1 MPTVPATAPG
11 SALRAVRAALRLLR
25 VAAMVVL
32 GWLVVTLLF
41 PACTAATRQRL
52 IGRWARGVLSA
63 LGIRTVCTGRMRA
76 GPRLIVANHISW
88 LDILAIHAHDPAAR
102 FVAMAELQHWRCV
115 RRLVGSAGT
124 LYLQRRRLRDLR
136 RAVQAAAQALREGD
150 TVAVFPE
157 GVVSDGQCLLPFH
170 GNFLQAAID
179 AGVPVQAVALRYVE
193 REAGGPA
200 DRCAP
205 ARASP
210 AVLFTGDI
218 TLAQSLWRLAFAEGL
233 ELRMHVLPVRPGPH
247 EETRRVIA
255 RQLQHQVEAAL
266 AGEQVAGASAPRAV
280 RGTPPQDVDSGRLG
294 SSSIQG
300 AEWPALRG
308 SQR

>member
-1 MPTVPATAPG
+1 MATVRATAAG
-11 SALRAVRAALRLLR
+11 SARRGLHAAVRLLR
-25 VAAMVVL
+25 VAAVVVL
-32 GWLVVTLLF
+32 GWLAVTLLF
-41 PACTAATRQRL
+41 PACTVATRQRL
-52 IGRWARGVLSA
+52 IGLWARGVLSS
-63 LGIRTVCTGRMRA
+63 LGIRAVCTGRMRA
-76 GPRLIVANHISW
+76 GPRLIVANHVSW

-124 LYLQRRRLRDLR
+124 IYLQRRRPRDLR

-150 TVAVFPE
+150 AVAVFPE

-179 AGVPVQAVALRYVE
+179 AGAPVQAVALRYVE
-193 REAGGPA
+193 LGASDPA
-200 DRCAP
+200 DPCAP
-205 ARASP
+205 APTSP

-266 AGEQVAGASAPRAV
+266 ARERPMGAAQSAREPAAADAVPVA
-280 RGTPPQDVDSGRLG
+280 
-294 SSSIQG
+294 
-300 AEWPALRG
+300 
-308 SQR
+308 

>member
-1 MPTVPATAPG
+1 
-11 SALRAVRAALRLLR
+11 
-25 VAAMVVL
+25 MVVL
-32 GWLVVTLLF
+32 GWLVVSLLF
-41 PACTAATRQRL
+41 PACTQATRQRL

-63 LGIRTVCTGRMRA
+63 LGIRRVCTGRMQA
-76 GPRLIVANHISW
+76 GPRLIVANHVSW

-115 RRLVGSAGT
+115 RRLVGGAGT
-124 LYLQRRRLRDLR
+124 IYLQRRRLRDLR
-136 RAVQAAAQALREGD
+136 RAVQAAVHALREGD

-157 GVVSDGQCLLPFH
+157 GVVSDGHRLLPFH

-193 REAGGPA
+193 RGAGDTA
-200 DRCAP
+200 DPCAP
-205 ARASP
+205 TPTSP

-233 ELRMHVLPVRPGPH
+233 ELRMHVLPVRPAPH
-247 EETRRVIA
+247 AEPRRVIA

-266 AGEQVAGASAPRAV
+266 AGERPMGVAQSMSSPRACGDPASPEPPEAREPAGADAVQVA
-280 RGTPPQDVDSGRLG
+280 
-294 SSSIQG
+294 
-300 AEWPALRG
+300 
-308 SQR
+308 